1 MAQSLRMH
9 ESDVTLVDLLSN
21 RFAPIQHT
29 LMGFLDAYAE
39 VKLRR
44 VCKALSSSSLGY
56 RNWDYVL
63 GKFFSDAKD
72 FRSRQAEWNGIIMG
86 NVVLDFFARTENF
99 LLNDPLLIL
108 AIPEDQLDYAA
119 SYVEDQGY
127 VPLPKNTEIRA
138 KHREYYD
145 FCYEQ
150 YTHPTRTTHAGNRV
164 KVMIVDQWPI
174 V

>member
-86 NVVLDFFARTENF
+86 NVVFSNTDNLQPDRDMDTSLAALFEVPGNSTRRRSESAEEREAVLGSDLVEKLDQIRKYEEEW
-99 LLNDPLLIL
+99 L
-108 AIPEDQLDYAA
+108 ED
-119 SYVEDQGY
+119 
-127 VPLPKNTEIRA
+127 IREMR
-138 KHREYYD
+138 K
-145 FCYEQ
+145 
-150 YTHPTRTTHAGNRV
+150 
-164 KVMIVDQWPI
+164 
-174 V
+174 

>member
-1 MAQSLRMH
+1 MH

-86 NVVLDFFARTENF
+86 NVVFSNTDNLQPDRDMDTSLAALFEVPGNSTRRRSESAEEREAVLGSDLVEKLDQIRKYEEEW
-99 LLNDPLLIL
+99 L
-108 AIPEDQLDYAA
+108 ED
-119 SYVEDQGY
+119 
-127 VPLPKNTEIRA
+127 IREMR
-138 KHREYYD
+138 K
-145 FCYEQ
+145 
-150 YTHPTRTTHAGNRV
+150 
-164 KVMIVDQWPI
+164 
-174 V
+174 